1 MTAILRNKSNIS
13 ILAMLVSFSILLMFA
28 NNSYADSSS
37 ATENRIEPLRIVYF
51 HSPTCNDCR
60 EVKQALPGIISKW
73 DSQIKL
79 EQKSIEDMEAFNELL
94 IYEEHYGVEVNA
106 PPVIFAG
113 KQCLKGTRNIIN
125 RLDQVIAEELSSG
138 AETFTTLKNETTATV
153 TTQNVPSNI
162 LSRFEGFRIGTVAI
176 AGLIDGVNPC
186 AFTTIVFMLSMFSR
200 LGKSKRQLIVVGTGF
215 TSAVFVTYLLLG
227 VGLLG
232 AIKSFSVS
240 NGLSSGL
247 ACAVGILAFVLAGW
261 SFVDAIRYMRT
272 GDVKKVTLGLPKP
285 IKQKIHNVIR
295 KGLSTRNLVVGSVG
309 IGFLVS
315 ILESLCTGQV
325 YLPTLIFVAR
335 TSTMRAEAFG
345 YLLLYNI
352 MFILPLVGIL
362 IIGYLGVKSEY
373 MGNFLHRH
381 LAVFKFGMA
390 GLFVGLGVLV
400 MGTVW

>member
-1 MTAILRNKSNIS
+1 MIAPLRNKTNAS
-13 ILAMLVSFSILLMFA
+13 MLVMLVLSFSVLLMFA
-28 NNSYADSSS
+28 HNSYADSSS
-37 ATENRIEPLRIVYF
+37 ATKDRVEPLRIVYF

-60 EVKQALPGIISKW
+60 EVKQALPKIIRKW
-73 DSQIKL
+73 DSQIEL
-79 EQKSIEDMEAFNELL
+79 EQKSIDDMEAFNELL

-106 PPVIFAG
+106 PPVIFVG
-113 KQCLKGTRNIIN
+113 KQCLKDTKNIIN
-125 RLDQVIAEELSSG
+125 RLDQVIAKELSSG
-138 AETFTTLKNETTATV
+138 ATTFTPSQNKTPVTAHK
-153 TTQNVPSNI
+153 QDVPSNI
-162 LSRFEGFRIGTVAI
+162 LSRFEGFRITTVAV

-227 VGLLG
+227 LGLLG
-232 AIKSFSVS
+232 AVKSFSVS

-247 ACAVGILAFVLAGW
+247 ACGVGILAFVLAGW
-261 SFVDAIRYMRT
+261 SLVDAVRYMRT
-272 GDVKKVTLGLPKP
+272 GSVKSVTLGLPKP

-295 KGLSTRNLVVGSVG
+295 KGLSTRNLVVGSIGV
-309 IGFLVS
+309 GFLVS

-345 YLLLYNI
+345 YLLLYNL

-362 IIGYLGVKSEY
+362 IIGYMGVKSEY
-373 MGNFLHRH
+373 MGNFLRRR

-390 GLFVGLGVLV
+390 ALFAGLGVLV
-400 MGTVW
+400 MGTV